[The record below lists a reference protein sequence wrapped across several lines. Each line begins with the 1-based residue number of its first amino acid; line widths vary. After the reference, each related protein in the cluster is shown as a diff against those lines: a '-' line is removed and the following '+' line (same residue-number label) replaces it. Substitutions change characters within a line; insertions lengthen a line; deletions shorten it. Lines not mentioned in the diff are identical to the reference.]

1 MNFLVKVAQILVFIG
16 NNFLMFERS
25 VLNELFIFVKSKLGI
40 YFDDYEVLLLR
51 RVSEPF
57 AA

>member
-1 MNFLVKVAQILVFIG
+1 
-16 NNFLMFERS
+16 MFERS

-57 AA
+57 AAWIVIWDLKTEVVLCKGP